1 MKKLL
6 ILFSLVVALF
16 GSLGATAVGY
26 VLYDVFLG
34 DYSQFSKERILEI
47 LSKESVVYFS
57 DGETQVGSLFG
68 SEHRQY
74 VRINEVPKHYRE
86 AVIAAEDGSFYDHF
100 GVDFVSSVRA
110 AVVNVL
116 FNRRE
121 GASTITQQTV
131 KNLYGRPVTN
141 LRAKYLEAINAF
153 KLERMYSKDEILE
166 FWMNQFHVTGNGRGI
181 GVAAKYYFNKD
192 VADLSLEESAFIAGS
207 VKGPYLYDPFSKKSM
222 EARDRA
228 IKRAVDRKNYVLNR
242 MLQLKLIEKEDYDR
256 AFAARIPFAQGRFQ
270 FNQLSVIELIKGQLN
285 RKNVLDA
292 LGVEKVDQ
300 IASMGLKIT
309 TTLSHSVQDEAQYA
323 VRQNLS
329 RLATVLQGF
338 SLADEK
344 SAIRTS
350 QLVKHEFYVG
360 RINQIDATR
369 GAESIGVGFGLA
381 QCLVPKDGVERM
393 AKFMDHGRY
402 KGVAASKAKLFE
414 KLAIGSPVLISV
426 RGELPSSNGDLPAS
440 SNGIPS
446 APDSDKT
453 IAQQQGAASGD
464 IVHNYLCDLETTPRV
479 NGGAVVIDKGE
490 LIAVVGGFSP
500 HEYNRAVFARRQ
512 PGSTFKTH
520 TYYAALHLGWHALAP
535 LINVRDA
542 YEWQSQFYYPR
553 PDHPPKTL
561 TTTLVGAG
569 SFSENLASVW
579 LMAHLTKKLSPSQFM
594 ELLQSL
600 EVVDGTEDETALAVK
615 MRDKFNVGFGRTELA
630 ESVLESVVEDYLN
643 EIEVV
648 SDRELFVNLA
658 TMNAGG
664 PRYDKEI
671 DRLRRTKAGA
681 LPAKERT
688 ARINMLRNTLHR
700 WNRLLVLLDRDLE
713 QARAF
718 SIGGQSAA
726 WISLL
731 PRFRL
736 SKSGRLSYFGESDA
750 FDPSAFSSLL
760 PPLQWDVLDVQDLES
775 RLTPFLAAGADSA
788 DLGADVWLDGYMPAG
803 LVREIIQAFDGR
815 LDEVAALPLRDRLH
829 WNFDLRYS
837 AGMLFSKNLVEET
850 GIVSKVEW
858 VPSFPLGTNDVSLAE
873 LAMSYQTLLTGET
886 YQFFEEDA
894 VNQLSLLRRIEDAD
908 GNLLW
913 EAERSSRQVFDS
925 FFSSSILSILRGTVT
940 SGTGRIANSSILL
953 DGGST
958 DAPKELQS
966 ARIRIPT
973 FGKTGTT
980 NDYTNA
986 TYVGFLPYPEGD
998 GVTELDPENAATIAV
1013 YVGYDNNKP
1022 MRRPGVRIAG
1032 GTGAL
1037 PAWIEIAKSL
1047 IRERGF
1053 ADRIDWRAMVE
1064 SKTSE
1069 VEFKYGAGPTLTVPQ
1084 HSGVVIGA
1092 QGGSPDSQGTDQ
1104 GDVVDLQVFHDDYAE
1119 SSEGTMKVSL
1129 PGRVERGVFNP
1140 QTRVRYLSA
1149 RGGVIVP
1156 REIPELNLKTGVDLD
1171 DDAGGV
1177 GAAGNGQEIGI
1188 GSGAAVEED
1197 LSMLQDAEAVDESDQ
1212 LVTPSATTDS
1222 APMAPS
1228 PEDTAGY
1235 EFLIPPP
1242 PPGSG
1247 AVSPSEDAP

>member
-1 MKKLL
+1 
-6 ILFSLVVALF
+6 
-16 GSLGATAVGY
+16 
-26 VLYDVFLG
+26 
-34 DYSQFSKERILEI
+34 
-47 LSKESVVYFS
+47 
-57 DGETQVGSLFG
+57 
-68 SEHRQY
+68 
-74 VRINEVPKHYRE
+74 
-86 AVIAAEDGSFYDHF
+86 
-100 GVDFVSSVRA
+100 
-110 AVVNVL
+110 
-116 FNRRE
+116 
-121 GASTITQQTV
+121 
-131 KNLYGRPVTN
+131 
-141 LRAKYLEAINAF
+141 
-153 KLERMYSKDEILE
+153 
-166 FWMNQFHVTGNGRGI
+166 
-181 GVAAKYYFNKD
+181 
-192 VADLSLEESAFIAGS
+192 
-207 VKGPYLYDPFSKKSM
+207 
-222 EARDRA
+222 
-228 IKRAVDRKNYVLNR
+228 
-242 MLQLKLIEKEDYDR
+242 
-256 AFAARIPFAQGRFQ
+256 
-270 FNQLSVIELIKGQLN
+270 
-285 RKNVLDA
+285 
-292 LGVEKVDQ
+292 
-300 IASMGLKIT
+300 
-309 TTLSHSVQDEAQYA
+309 
-323 VRQNLS
+323 
-329 RLATVLQGF
+329 
-338 SLADEK
+338 
-344 SAIRTS
+344 
-350 QLVKHEFYVG
+350 
-360 RINQIDATR
+360 
-369 GAESIGVGFGLA
+369 
-381 QCLVPKDGVERM
+381 
-393 AKFMDHGRY
+393 
-402 KGVAASKAKLFE
+402 
-414 KLAIGSPVLISV
+414 
-426 RGELPSSNGDLPAS
+426 
-440 SNGIPS
+440 
-446 APDSDKT
+446 
-453 IAQQQGAASGD
+453 
-464 IVHNYLCDLETTPRV
+464 
-479 NGGAVVIDKGE
+479 
-490 LIAVVGGFSP
+490 
-500 HEYNRAVFARRQ
+500 
-512 PGSTFKTH
+512 
-520 TYYAALHLGWHALAP
+520 
-535 LINVRDA
+535 
-542 YEWQSQFYYPR
+542 
-553 PDHPPKTL
+553 
-561 TTTLVGAG
+561 
-569 SFSENLASVW
+569 
-579 LMAHLTKKLSPSQFM
+579 
-594 ELLQSL
+594 
-600 EVVDGTEDETALAVK
+600 
-615 MRDKFNVGFGRTELA
+615 
-630 ESVLESVVEDYLN
+630 
-643 EIEVV
+643 
-648 SDRELFVNLA
+648 
-658 TMNAGG
+658 
-664 PRYDKEI
+664 
-671 DRLRRTKAGA
+671 
-681 LPAKERT
+681 
-688 ARINMLRNTLHR
+688 
-700 WNRLLVLLDRDLE
+700 
-713 QARAF
+713 
-718 SIGGQSAA
+718 
-726 WISLL
+726 
-731 PRFRL
+731 
-736 SKSGRLSYFGESDA
+736 
-750 FDPSAFSSLL
+750 
-760 PPLQWDVLDVQDLES
+760 
-775 RLTPFLAAGADSA
+775 
-788 DLGADVWLDGYMPAG
+788 VWLDGYMPAG